1 MNADLFSPRRRSL
14 LQMAALST
22 LPWGERVWAQAINN
36 ALDKR
41 GKALGRMGALEEL
54 AEKLLVQCD
63 EGDMTALKELGD
75 RLDGK
80 AVQAIAGDKD
90 APLNIQILRFA
101 EVEEYANQTSG

>member
-1 MNADLFSPRRRSL
+1 
-14 LQMAALST
+14 MAAAK
-22 LPWGERVWAQAINN
+22 GNQYAAKERVWAQAINN